1 MISSRELFLGPEQS
15 WIDRFTPSLWIWSP
29 ERAFVAWIEHCRE
42 QLRAMFPQAKEM
54 RIDDGR
60 AESPSYR
67 RDLSQTI
74 RSGQTVLFSK
84 HRYWDAVAAP

>member
-15 WIDRFTPSLWIWSP
+15 WIDRFRPAPWTWSP
-29 ERAFVAWIEHCRE
+29 ERAFVAWIEHSRE

-54 RIDDGR
+54 QIDDRR
-60 AESPSYR
+60 AQSPSYR

-74 RSGQTVLFSK
+74 RSGQTVMRL
-84 HRYWDAVAAP
+84 APPLSQIE